1 MGQRLHT
8 VRRHQFASD
17 GHRSPFSYNSMFDW
31 LHLRRLIAKPP
42 RPRIAMDVDP
52 EPSSGAGE
60 YQQLYRYLRD
70 RYANRLVLTFA
81 EIESLLGFSLPDL
94 ARVQLAW
101 WGGVVPGGSQ
111 SIQSIA
117 WTLAG
122 RTATANLPAQ
132 CVVFERS

>member
-1 MGQRLHT
+1 
-8 VRRHQFASD
+8 
-17 GHRSPFSYNSMFDW
+17 MFDW
-31 LHLRRLIAKPP
+31 LHFRRLIAKSPG
-42 RPRIAMDVDP
+42 PRIAIGIDR
-52 EPSSGAGE
+52 EPFPGAGE

-81 EIESLLGFSLPDL
+81 EIESLLGFSLPAL

-101 WGGVVPGGSQ
+101 WSGAGPGGGSQ